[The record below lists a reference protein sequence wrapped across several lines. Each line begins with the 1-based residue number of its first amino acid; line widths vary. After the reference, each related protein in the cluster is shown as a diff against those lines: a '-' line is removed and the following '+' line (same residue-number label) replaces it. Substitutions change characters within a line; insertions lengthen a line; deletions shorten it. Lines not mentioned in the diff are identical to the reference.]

1 MTDVT
6 VTTQAP
12 PPTPPQAQPGPARTP
27 DGTIVDQ
34 SILSTTSQTPPP
46 STSTPQ
52 DSSTTPPPAAPE
64 RYEFKSPEG
73 ATLDPKA
80 IEAAI
85 PIFKELNLP
94 QDAAQKLVD
103 FYAAQTKS
111 AAEAPYK
118 AFAEMTSKWKD
129 EVATTYG
136 KDIEPGGK
144 HFISVGRLLSQLGP
158 AESAF
163 REAMNNTGAGS
174 HPAFVAAF
182 IKLADMLG
190 EGSHVAGNQPSP
202 LGQTPGG
209 TKPAPS
215 LAAAMYP
222 HLPSAG

>member
-1 MTDVT
+1 MAEETS
-6 VTTQAP
+6 TTQA
-12 PPTPPQAQPGPARTP
+12 TPPQTQPGPERTP
-27 DGTIVDQ
+27 DGTIIDQ
-34 SILSTTSQTPPP
+34 SILSSTTTPSP
-46 STSTPQ
+46 STSTPP
-52 DSSTTPPPAAPE
+52 DSSTTPATPPAAPE
-64 RYEFKSPEG
+64 TYTFKAPDG

-80 IEAAI
+80 IEAATAV
-85 PIFKELNLP
+85 FKELNLP

-103 FYAAQTKS
+103 FYAAQTKT

-129 EVATTYG
+129 EVASAYG

-215 LAAAMYP
+215 LAQALYP
-222 HLPSAG
+222 HLTSAG